1 MQKIN
6 QALIV
11 IAALLVAGCAAFFSV
26 TGLGLLF
33 RSFSVMFMAGSLEY
47 AKLVTAAYVKSRWT
61 ELGKALRIYLA
72 FAVIVLMVITSMGI
86 FGFLSDAFQSQ
97 SLRIEQVDRE
107 VELINN
113 KIDINKAEITRYQ
126 QQVNNMTQIRNS
138 QEQNLSKLIDGEK
151 STGRVSNMIKTADI
165 QITTNSQKIDSLNTL
180 NVTLLQNIDSV
191 KNKNLDL
198 EREIGGFRFIAETF
212 NIPLKQAVKWF
223 ILMIVFVFDP
233 LAIALVLAYNTKKTY
248 VHDVQNVYVN
258 DVQNVQ
264 NVDEEEK
271 PKRGRP
277 KKIEMDKDWILKMK
291 SVEGEK
297 KYAQNGE
304 EAKIEYILNN
314 IGNSKYIVD
323 LGAKDG
329 YSLSNTRYF
338 VENGYQCLFIDS
350 ESEAGESTEVKKH
363 KLFSG
368 NVIPLLKTYK
378 CPKVFD
384 MLDIDL
390 DGTDYW
396 ILRKVLENYSP
407 LLILAEF
414 NASIP
419 VGKSLT
425 IPNESE
431 FVWSGD
437 NFFGFSFSAAQ
448 KIAEEFGYT
457 IVHQENNMNLFM
469 VKNEYLVNVEIP
481 EVKYEEVHYFVEN
494 GRNDWVEV

>member
-1 MQKIN
+1 MKKIN

-11 IAALLVAGCAAFFSV
+11 IAAFLVAGCAAFFSV

-47 AKLVTAAYVKSRWT
+47 AKLVTAAYLKSRWY
-61 ELGKALRIYLA
+61 ELGKALRLYLA
-72 FAVIVLMVITSMGI
+72 FAVIILMIITSMGI
-86 FGFLSDAFQSQ
+86 YGFLSDAFQSQ

-107 VELINN
+107 VGLINN
-113 KIDINKAEITRYQ
+113 KIDINKTEITRYQ
-126 QQVNNMTQIRNS
+126 QQINNLTQIRNS
-138 QEQNLSKLIDGEK
+138 QEQNLSKLIEGEK
-151 STGRVSNMIKTADI
+151 STGRVSGMIKTADI
-165 QITTNSQKIDSLNTL
+165 QITKSSQKIDSLNTL

-198 EREIGGFRFIAETF
+198 EREVGGFRFVAETF

-233 LAIALVLAYNTKKTY
+233 LAIALVLAYNTKKNVY
-248 VHDVQNVYVN
+248 DVQNTEVDVY
-258 DVQNVQ
+258 DVQ
-264 NVDEEEK
+264 EK
-271 PKRGRP
+271 TKRGRP

-304 EAKIEYILNN
+304 EAKIEYILKN

-323 LGAKDG
+323 LGSKDG
-329 YSLSNTRYF
+329 YDLSNTRYF
-338 VENGYQCLFIDS
+338 VENGYECLMIDS
-350 ESEAGESTEVKKH
+350 DSEAGETKEVKKH

-396 ILRKVLENYSP
+396 ILKKVLENYSP

-419 VGKSLT
+419 LGRSIT
-425 IPNESE
+425 IPNEPD
-431 FVWSGD
+431 FVWKGD
-437 NFFGFSFSAAQ
+437 NFFGFSFTAAK

-469 VKNEYLVNVEIP
+469 VKNEYLVGVEVP
-481 EVKYEEVHYFVEN
+481 EVQYENVHHFKED

>member
-1 MQKIN
+1 MKKIN

-11 IAALLVAGCAAFFSV
+11 IAAFLVAGCAAFFSV

-47 AKLVTAAYVKSRWT
+47 AKLVTAAYLKSRWY
-61 ELGKALRIYLA
+61 ELGKALRLYLS
-72 FAVIVLMVITSMGI
+72 FAVIILMIITSMGI
-86 FGFLSDAFQSQ
+86 YGFLSDAFQSQ

-107 VELINN
+107 VGLINN
-113 KIDINKAEITRYQ
+113 KIDINKTEITRYKQ
-126 QQVNNMTQIRNS
+126 QINNLTQIRNS
-138 QEQNLSKLIDGEK
+138 QEQNLSKLIEGEK
-151 STGRVSNMIKTADI
+151 STGRVSGMIKTADI
-165 QITTNSQKIDSLNTL
+165 QITKSSQKIDSLNTL

-198 EREIGGFRFIAETF
+198 EREVGGFRFVAETF

-233 LAIALVLAYNTKKTY
+233 LAIALVLAYNTKKNVYNVQNT
-248 VHDVQNVYVN
+248 DVQNENVY
-258 DVQNVQ
+258 DVQ
-264 NVDEEEK
+264 EK
-271 PKRGRP
+271 TKRGRP

-304 EAKIEYILNN
+304 EAKIEYILKN
-314 IGNSKYIVD
+314 IGNSKYLVD
-323 LGAKDG
+323 LGSKDG
-329 YSLSNTRYF
+329 YNLSNTRYF
-338 VENGYQCLFIDS
+338 VENGYECLMIDS
-350 ESEAGESTEVKKH
+350 DSEAGETKEVKKH

-396 ILRKVLENYSP
+396 ILKKVLENYSP
-407 LLILAEF
+407 LLIVAEF
-414 NASIP
+414 NSSIP
-419 VGKSLT
+419 LGRSIT
-425 IPNESE
+425 IPNEPD
-431 FVWSGD
+431 FVWKGD
-437 NFFGFSFSAAQ
+437 NFFGFSFAAAK

-469 VKNEYLVNVEIP
+469 VKNEYLVNVEVP
-481 EVKYEEVHYFVEN
+481 EVQYENVHHFKED